1 LPTSEIKYE
10 DPKNPGKPDPNKP
23 GFRTIR
29 HIFGCEYIDIDEQK
43 KYGFEPN
50 PMQDKIFITNGYL
63 QIHRTGSAVGTYDY
77 LRAYQG
83 NDHNPLRPDEAE
95 IEFVEIHETEIAHQK
110 VLDFEVVMEAM
121 GLLNTIRNKQAD
133 DTYQYNEQMLK
144 DMASLFNIDQE
155 DVDNDLIFLQLMAI
169 AQTEPERI
177 VNTALNPLKQMI
189 VDIKQADRLQAIIFD
204 NERVYFPG
212 ELKVVIMTFKT
223 KTTKENM
230 IKKLAEFLAQPANLQ
245 LLNQFRVALATAEE
259 KQLQTV
265 S

>member
-1 LPTSEIKYE
+1 
-10 DPKNPGKPDPNKP
+10 
-23 GFRTIR
+23 
-29 HIFGCEYIDIDEQK
+29 
-43 KYGFEPN
+43 
-50 PMQDKIFITNGYL
+50 
-63 QIHRTGSAVGTYDY
+63 
-77 LRAYQG
+77 
-83 NDHNPLRPDEAE
+83 
-95 IEFVEIHETEIAHQK
+95 
-110 VLDFEVVMEAM
+110 
-121 GLLNTIRNKQAD
+121 
-133 DTYQYNEQMLK
+133 
-144 DMASLFNIDQE
+144 
-155 DVDNDLIFLQLMAI
+155 
-169 AQTEPERI
+169 
-177 VNTALNPLKQMI
+177 MI